1 MLRLDE
7 KQQLLA
13 NRNNTKATCW
23 MHSARQSWV
32 HQSLLFYSF
41 VCFVSTPHPHQLN
54 ILHTIHL
61 YSSFLIFHWVP
72 TAQVTDSLSLYVIF
86 ASVSVLTWAA
96 LLFWLDRDLRLEV
109 MPMFSPFSK
118 EWTTSSRKVIWTMD
132 GSTFWGSSTWAH
144 TPGSFDTRI
153 LENSNDI
160 KWWTDA
166 NVNNIIRV
174 FTLLCMYRSIAR
186 TEYLQTANQPLQV
199 SFSLRVDTP
208 KRPLTLRWLRFKHFW
223 DWYHRWIYSIWF
235 QCKSVTGRCQIHAC
249 FHWRL
254 TGKVKLH
261 SFCLC
266 LLIADEIRW
275 NVCKWLLF

>member
-13 NRNNTKATCW
+13 NRNNTKSHVLDAFSSTV
-23 MHSARQSWV
+23 MSTPIF
-32 HQSLLFYSF
+32 LFYSF

-54 ILHTIHL
+54 ILHTVHL
-61 YSSFLIFHWVP
+61 YSSFLIFRWVP

-174 FTLLCMYRSIAR
+174 FMLLCMYRSIAR

-199 SFSLRVDTP
+199 SFSLGYTETASDPEVT
-208 KRPLTLRWLRFKHFW
+208 KIQTLLRLS
-223 DWYHRWIYSIWF
+223 RSIYAINLI
-235 QCKSVTGRCQIHAC
+235 SV
-249 FHWRL
+249 
-254 TGKVKLH
+254 
-261 SFCLC
+261 
-266 LLIADEIRW
+266 
-275 NVCKWLLF
+275 